1 VPRFYLHEF
10 STSKLTDISVYPSNI
25 RWHPESKIDVKTV
38 KSSTVPLLIL
48 QMRRHL
54 LLSVHLLHLLLLLI
68 RVGDTKPHLKF
79 LLLLLLVH
87 LIETSVLLLEFEV
100 LLALSD
106 LLLELAIARNAGVV
120 RHMAMANIH
129 VWLLLVHG
137 VTLVKENSLVV

>member
-10 STSKLTDISVYPSNI
+10 SASKLTDISVYPSNI
-25 RWHPESKIDVKTV
+25 RWHSESKIDIKAVE
-38 KSSTVPLLIL
+38 SSTVPLLIL

-54 LLSVHLLHLLLLLI
+54 LLPVHLLYLLLFLI
-68 RVGDTKPHLKF
+68 RVGVTKPHLQF
-79 LLLLLLVH
+79 LLLLLLIH
-87 LIETSVLLLEFEV
+87 LVETSVLLLEFEV
-100 LLALSD
+100 LLTLSD
-106 LLLELAIARNAGVV
+106 LLLELTIAGNAGVV